1 MKFDEIKSL
10 LGDRVVRVRVT
21 CSNGNKYI
29 KRLFISNDGGFVC
42 ECMKFSKSK
51 GYIVPQDVYTN
62 EWVSMAKVGAS
73 ASVDKVNR
81 MKKRATDAYKMLSE
95 SGLWPDI
102 KREIEEF
109 LKLSDED
116 IRKDFVEMGVYAL
129 YQAKKY
135 DWYATYQVFGEFL
148 KDKCWKSI
156 SFDKW
161 DTSKQLVLTNVQNAI
176 SLKRDFSHR
185 WRNNYDNSLEV
196 NFNKDGIG
204 RAWYSEEYKNC
215 ANGHYYLLFD
225 YNHAIFYEDD

>member
-1 MKFDEIKSL
+1 M
-10 LGDRVVRVRVT
+10 V
-21 CSNGNKYI
+21 
-29 KRLFISNDGGFVC
+29 
-42 ECMKFSKSK
+42 
-51 GYIVPQDVYTN
+51 
-62 EWVSMAKVGAS
+62 KVGVN
-73 ASVDKVNR
+73 VDKVKR

-95 SGLWPDI
+95 SGLWSNI

-116 IRKDFVEMGVYAL
+116 IKKDFVEMGVYAL
-129 YQAKKY
+129 YQSKKY

-225 YNHAIFYEDD
+225 YKHAIFYEDD

>member
-1 MKFDEIKSL
+1 MKYDEIKSL
-10 LGDRVVRVRVT
+10 LGNRVVRVRVT

-29 KRLFISNDGGFVC
+29 KRLFIARDGFVC
-42 ECMKFSKSK
+42 ECMKFSRGQ
-51 GYIVPQDVYTN
+51 GYIVPYDVYTN

-73 ASVDKVNR
+73 ASVDKVKR

-116 IRKDFVEMGVYAL
+116 IKKDFVEMGVYAL

-196 NFNKDGIG
+196 KFNKDGIG

-215 ANGHYYLLFD
+215 GNGHYYLLFD
-225 YNHAIFYEDD
+225 YKHAIFYEDD